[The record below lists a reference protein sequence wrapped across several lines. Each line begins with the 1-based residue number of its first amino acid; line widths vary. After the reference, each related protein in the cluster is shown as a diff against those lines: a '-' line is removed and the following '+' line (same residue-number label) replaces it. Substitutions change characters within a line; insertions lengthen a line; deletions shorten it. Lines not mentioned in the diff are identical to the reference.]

1 MKINQL
7 PSFIEN
13 YRDAIGT
20 IIFRAINVNIFYQ
33 WLKLVKNVKKMSC
46 ITKRNTATELIGFTY
61 PKLHEGKSWYVDFYA
76 LDPSTG
82 EMRRKK
88 FKLDGIP
95 RVSEKRRRAAEIIEA
110 VTRQLRQ
117 GWNPW
122 VNTQESRGFTL
133 LSDCLDRYLEYVDKK
148 GDRYKTKMRYRSSVN
163 ILREYFET
171 LVVPPRYV
179 YQFNQTLIVDFLDW
193 LLLDRDASA
202 RTRNNYR
209 SWLYGLSEFF
219 KKRKYITDN
228 PVEDVEILKESA
240 KFRKDL
246 SKEKLAKMRQHL
258 LEKDPH
264 FLLACELE
272 YYTFI
277 RPNELSHLR
286 VKDVSIKD
294 QTIFVSGDFS
304 KNHKDGYVG
313 INRRICKL
321 MIDLKVLEQPGEFY
335 LFGRGFVPRS
345 ERYNADQFNRRW
357 KKMREELGWEDCYQF
372 YSLKDSG
379 IRDLANNAGIVVARD
394 QARHSDVAT
403 TNKYIQVHNDV
414 HEETKNFEGEL

>member
-1 MKINQL
+1 MLSKT
-7 PSFIEN
+7 
-13 YRDAIGT
+13 R
-20 IIFRAINVNIFYQ
+20 
-33 WLKLVKNVKKMSC
+33 
-46 ITKRNTATELIGFTY
+46 RNTSSELLGFTY
-61 PKLHEGKSWYVDFYA
+61 PRLHEGKIWFVDFFA
-76 LDPSTG
+76 LDPATG

-88 FKLDGIP
+88 FMLNNIP
-95 RVSEKRRRAAEIIEA
+95 KKSDRKRRAAEIIES

-122 VNTQESRGFTL
+122 VNNQESRGFTL
-133 LSDCLDRYLEYVDKK
+133 LSDCLDRYLEYIDKK

-163 ILREYFET
+163 ILREFFSS
-171 LVVPPRYV
+171 LVVPPKYV
-179 YQFNQTLIVDFLDW
+179 YQFDQALIIDFLDW

-209 SWLYGLSEFF
+209 SWLYGLSEFL
-219 KKRKYITDN
+219 KKRKYITEN

-246 SKEKLAKMRQHL
+246 SKEKLATMRQHL
-258 LEKDPH
+258 LENDPH

-294 QTIFVSGDFS
+294 QTIFVSGEFS
-304 KNHKDGYVG
+304 KNHKDGFVG
-313 INRRICKL
+313 INRRICRL
-321 MIDLKVLEQPGEFY
+321 MIELKVLEQPGEFY
-335 LFGRGFVPRS
+335 LFGKGFIPRK
-345 ERYNADQFNRRW
+345 ERNNADQFNRRW
-357 KKMREELGWEDCYQF
+357 KKMREELGWEECYQF

-379 IRDLANNAGIVVARD
+379 IRDLANNAGIVIARD

-403 TNKYIQVHNDV
+403 TNKYLQVHPNDV

>member
-1 MKINQL
+1 
-7 PSFIEN
+7 
-13 YRDAIGT
+13 
-20 IIFRAINVNIFYQ
+20 
-33 WLKLVKNVKKMSC
+33 MSC

-95 RVSEKRRRAAEIIEA
+95 RISAKRRRAAEIIEA
-110 VTRQLRQ
+110 VTRQLRH

-163 ILREYFET
+163 ILREYFDS
-171 LVVPPRYV
+171 LVVPPKYV
-179 YQFNQTLIVDFLDW
+179 YQFNQTLIIDFLDW

-219 KKRKYITDN
+219 KKRKYINDN
-228 PVEDVEILKESA
+228 PVEDVEILKEST

-246 SKEKLAKMRQHL
+246 SKDKLAKMRKYL

-286 VKDVSIKD
+286 VRDVSIKD

-313 INRRICKL
+313 INRRICRL

-379 IRDLANNAGIVVARD
+379 IRDLANDAGIVVARD

>member
-1 MKINQL
+1 
-7 PSFIEN
+7 
-13 YRDAIGT
+13 
-20 IIFRAINVNIFYQ
+20 
-33 WLKLVKNVKKMSC
+33 MSC
-46 ITKRNTATELIGFTY
+46 VTRRNTATELIGFTY
-61 PKLHEGKSWYVDFYA
+61 PKLHCGKSWYVDFYA
-76 LDPSTG
+76 FDPSTG

-95 RVSEKRRRAAEIIEA
+95 RISEKRRRAAEIIEA

-122 VNTQESRGFTL
+122 VNTQESRSFTL
-133 LSDCLDRYLEYVDKK
+133 LSDCLDLYLEYVDKK

-163 ILREYFET
+163 ILREYFDS
-171 LVVPPRYV
+171 LIVPPKYV
-179 YQFNQTLIVDFLDW
+179 YQFNQTLIIDFLDW
-193 LLLDRDASA
+193 LILDRDASA

-219 KKRKYITDN
+219 KRRKYIKDN
-228 PVEDVEILKESA
+228 PVEDVNILKEGT

-246 SKEKLAKMRQHL
+246 SKEKLAAMRKHL

-286 VKDVSIKD
+286 VRDVSIKD
-294 QTIFVSGDFS
+294 QTIFVSGDYS

-335 LFGRGFVPRS
+335 LFGRGFVPRE

-403 TNKYIQVHNDV
+403 TNKYIQVHNNV
-414 HEETKNFEGEL
+414 HEETKTFEGEL

>member
-1 MKINQL
+1 ML
-7 PSFIEN
+7 
-13 YRDAIGT
+13 
-20 IIFRAINVNIFYQ
+20 YQ
-33 WLKLVKNVKKMSC
+33 AR
-46 ITKRNTATELIGFTY
+46 TKTTVQLIGFTY
-61 PKLHEGKSWYVDFYA
+61 PKLHTGKNWYVDFYA
-76 LDPSTG
+76 LDPASG

-88 FKLDGIP
+88 FMLDGLTK
-95 RVSEKRRRAAEIIEA
+95 VAEKRRRAAEVIEQIM
-110 VTRQLRQ
+110 RQLRE

-122 VNTQESRGFTL
+122 VNTQESRGFTPL
-133 LSDCLDRYLEYVDKK
+133 QECLDRYLEYIDKK
-148 GDRYKTKMRYRSSVN
+148 GDRYKTRMRYHSSVN
-163 ILREYFET
+163 ILREFMAT
-171 LVVPPRYV
+171 LVVQPKYV
-179 YQFNQTLIVDFLDW
+179 YQFDQSLIIDFLDW

-209 SWLYGLSEFF
+209 SWLYGLSEFL
-219 KKRKYITDN
+219 KKRKYITVN

-246 SKEKLAKMRQHL
+246 SKEKLATMRRHL
-258 LEKDPH
+258 LETDPH

-294 QTIFVSGDFS
+294 QTIFVSGEFS
-304 KNHKDGYVG
+304 KNHKDGFVG
-313 INRRICKL
+313 INRRICRL
-321 MIDLKVLEQPGEFY
+321 MIELKVLEQPGEFY
-335 LFGRGFVPRS
+335 LFGKGFIPRK
-345 ERYNADQFNRRW
+345 ERNNADQFNRRW
-357 KKMREELGWEDCYQF
+357 KKMREELGWEECYQF

-379 IRDLANNAGIVVARD
+379 IRDLANNAGIVIARD

-403 TNKYIQVHNDV
+403 TNKYLQVHPNDV